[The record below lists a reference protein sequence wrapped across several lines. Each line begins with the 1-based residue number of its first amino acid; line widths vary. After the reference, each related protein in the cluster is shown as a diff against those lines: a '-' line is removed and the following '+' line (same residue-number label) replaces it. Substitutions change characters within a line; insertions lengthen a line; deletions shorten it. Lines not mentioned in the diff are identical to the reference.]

1 MQAFYE
7 ATFSRE
13 MGCTEA
19 EWLGW
24 LPAAM
29 GQHHWHRNGQAARV
43 AIHNADGSQ
52 GQLNIRWQEAPPRRI
67 ALMHIPRLLVSF
79 QFDGLND
86 AQRYTFMR
94 RFDLYMQRGGG

>member
-1 MQAFYE
+1 
-7 ATFSRE
+7 

-29 GQHHWHRNGQAARV
+29 GQHSWERRGCTLSAEFKNP
-43 AIHNADGSQ
+43 DGSV
-52 GQLNIRWQEAPPRRI
+52 GFMHVTWQEIQPRQI
-67 ALMHIPRLLVSF
+67 ALMRIPRLLVHF
-79 QFDGLND
+79 QFDGLTD
-86 AQRYTFMR
+86 AQRYIFMR

>member
-1 MQAFYE
+1 MQSHYAEQFD
-7 ATFSRE
+7 RE

-29 GQHHWHRNGQAARV
+29 GDVQWQQTSDSAHAQLEG
-43 AIHNADGSQ
+43 
-52 GQLNIRWQEAPPRRI
+52 GQLDITWQTAEPRRI
-67 ALMHIPRLLVSF
+67 ALFKIPRLLVSF
-79 QFDGLND
+79 KFQGLSD
-86 AQRYTFMR
+86 AQRYAFMK

>member
-1 MQAFYE
+1 MQAFYD

-13 MGCTEA
+13 MGCTES

-29 GQHHWHRNGQAARV
+29 GQHTWQRCGQTASV
-43 AIHNADGSQ
+43 EINNADGSVGRMQ
-52 GQLNIRWQEAPPRRI
+52 VQWQDGAPRQI
-67 ALMHIPRLLVSF
+67 ALMRIPRLLVSF
-79 QFDGLND
+79 QFEGLTD